1 MLNSDNFRD
10 YAQSHTKDD
19 TKDLEGVNFV
29 SLLKHIRFFNYYKK
43 INNDKLKFYTHYFND
58 YMFRGKN
65 MFEYW
70 ANDKNPLFLLTWS
83 IANDRGKEYMQA
95 RELTLKGNKN

>member
-1 MLNSDNFRD
+1 
-10 YAQSHTKDD
+10 
-19 TKDLEGVNFV
+19 
-29 SLLKHIRFFNYYKK
+29 
-43 INNDKLKFYTHYFND
+43 
-58 YMFRGKN
+58 MFRGKN